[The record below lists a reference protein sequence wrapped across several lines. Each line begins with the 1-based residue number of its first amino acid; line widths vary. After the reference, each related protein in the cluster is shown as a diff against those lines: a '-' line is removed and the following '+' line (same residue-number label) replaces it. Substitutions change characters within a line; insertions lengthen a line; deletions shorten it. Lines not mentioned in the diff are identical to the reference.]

1 MARREYG
8 EFRPSR
14 GCAKSNPPGVID
26 AKLAAEIHKAKQLGQ
41 TEMTSQR
48 ENALANTRASKPD
61 RIDYVD
67 AVRVILI
74 LLVVAHHSVESYVTA
89 SPPEVPL
96 PDPPLVRGGIFLWVN
111 AAFFMGLFF
120 FLGGYFIPGAFDRK
134 GAATF
139 LSDRALRLGV
149 PLVIGTILIVP
160 LAGWSHVALDPGL
173 PPVSYWTYL
182 IQDFFGHSGKP
193 DYWPQ
198 SERWPAFNF
207 GHLWFLEHLLI
218 YAVLYAAVRVIM
230 PPDDGKRWRE
240 PPSHLAIVAY
250 AVLLAAATFIVRI
263 WYPQNRWIAFL
274 HFIQMEPAH
283 LPQYASLFVIGLF
296 AGPRRWLETMPTRR
310 GLMWLAIGAGLALL
324 VYVLAA
330 TAMPT
335 GASAADASRQLRV
348 CTIEAFICTGMCVGL
363 PVLSREL
370 ALGGGHIWQAL
381 ARNVFAIYVFHF
393 PFVLLLQW
401 ALIDAPMPKLMRL
414 LLTVIGAILTTFAF
428 TNLIVLRLPFARRI
442 F

>member
-1 MARREYG
+1 MKY
-8 EFRPSR
+8 
-14 GCAKSNPPGVID
+14 
-26 AKLAAEIHKAKQLGQ
+26 LHQ
-41 TEMTSQR
+41 
-48 ENALANTRASKPD
+48 NALAMTTVNKPG

-89 SPPEVPL
+89 HPPEVPL
-96 PDPPLVRGGIFLWVN
+96 PDPPLVPGAIFLWVN

-120 FLGGYFIPGAFDRK
+120 LLGGYFTPGAFDRK
-134 GAATF
+134 GAAAF

-149 PLVIGTILIVP
+149 PLVLGTILIVP
-160 LAGWSHVALDPGL
+160 LAGWSHIALDPTL

-182 IQDFFGHSGKP
+182 TRDFFGHGPKP
-193 DYWPQ
+193 DYWPP

-207 GHLWFLEHLLI
+207 GHLWFLEHLLA
-218 YAVLYAAVRVIM
+218 YAALYAAIRMIM
-230 PPDDGKRWRE
+230 PPGDGNLWRK
-240 PPSHLAIVAY
+240 PPSHLAIATY
-250 AVLLAAATFIVRI
+250 AVLLAVATFIVRI

-283 LPQYASLFVIGLF
+283 LPQYASLFAVGLF
-296 AGPRRWLETMPTRR
+296 AGSRRWLETMPTRR
-310 GLMWLAIGAGLALL
+310 GLVWLAIGAGLALL
-324 VYVLAA
+324 AYVLAA
-330 TAMPT
+330 TTTPT
-335 GASAADASRQLRV
+335 GAAAVDVSRELRV
-348 CTIEAFICTGMCVGL
+348 CTTEAFICTGMCVGL

-370 ALGGGHIWQAL
+370 ALGAGRVWQAL

-414 LLTVIGAILTTFAF
+414 FVTVFGAILGTFAF
-428 TNLIVLRLPFARRI
+428 TDLIVLRLPFARRI